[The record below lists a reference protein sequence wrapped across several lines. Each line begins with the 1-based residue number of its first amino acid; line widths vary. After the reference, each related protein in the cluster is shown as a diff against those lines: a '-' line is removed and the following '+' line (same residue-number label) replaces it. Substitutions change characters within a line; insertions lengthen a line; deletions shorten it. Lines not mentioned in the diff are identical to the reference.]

1 MNREQFFQELRTAL
15 HREGFTPQPEQD
27 ELLPVG
33 WDGLPLCRIT
43 ADGGVRYWQED
54 VATPERERACE
65 RATDLACTVREY
77 MTLLEQA
84 PPLQAQSLTGDYRLL
99 ADFNGAVLAAH
110 PTRLGVQFVTWDWSF
125 DRTGLNQGN
134 YFQENYAGA
143 KQDFAIRAG
152 LISKQ
157 QIFNQEQLIE
167 IYRCCSDTLDAG
179 FDLTAEQE
187 KCIRGIQEQIAIA
200 APDALDRIREQ
211 EQHLMEPY
219 ERIAEMP
226 FPEGTPYTDV
236 ELTASY
242 PYDPEK
248 AAALLDEA
256 GWVMNEETG
265 IREKDGETL
274 NLTFIYDTAQDSLV
288 SSYATLLKSQ
298 LEKVGIGLELKGS
311 EKMEWYAEMMAGNF
325 DITYWIGEYE
335 FSSPHCF
342 FGAMPSMTPH
352 TFSLSQVDG
361 SQEFFDA
368 ITAVKQTDDP
378 AEVQEL
384 YNYLINYDLCNVIDI
399 PLTYYKDLILYNTDK
414 IAGYEFSGVPAF
426 FDVSGLQPVA

>member
-1 MNREQFFQELRTAL
+1 MDRKQYFEELHIAL
-15 HREGFTPQPEQD
+15 TRGGFTSQPEQD
-27 ELLPVG
+27 ELLPVE

-54 VATPERERACE
+54 VAMPERERACE

-110 PTRLGVQFVTWDWSF
+110 PPRLGVQFVTWDWSF

-187 KCIRGIQEQIAIA
+187 
-200 APDALDRIREQ
+200 
-211 EQHLMEPY
+211 
-219 ERIAEMP
+219 
-226 FPEGTPYTDV
+226 
-236 ELTASY
+236 
-242 PYDPEK
+242 
-248 AAALLDEA
+248 
-256 GWVMNEETG
+256 
-265 IREKDGETL
+265 
-274 NLTFIYDTAQDSLV
+274 
-288 SSYATLLKSQ
+288 
-298 LEKVGIGLELKGS
+298 
-311 EKMEWYAEMMAGNF
+311 
-325 DITYWIGEYE
+325 
-335 FSSPHCF
+335 
-342 FGAMPSMTPH
+342 
-352 TFSLSQVDG
+352 
-361 SQEFFDA
+361 
-368 ITAVKQTDDP
+368 
-378 AEVQEL
+378 
-384 YNYLINYDLCNVIDI
+384 
-399 PLTYYKDLILYNTDK
+399 
-414 IAGYEFSGVPAF
+414 
-426 FDVSGLQPVA
+426 

>member
-1 MNREQFFQELRTAL
+1 MDQQMKPLSPYFSELSLRL
-15 HREGFTPQPEQD
+15 SKEGYTVHIGETDHLSADWQ
-27 ELLPVG
+27 
-33 WDGLPLCRIT
+33 GLPLCRIT

-134 YFQENYAGA
+134 YFQENYVGA

-187 KCIRGIQEQIAIA
+187 KCIRSVQEQIAIA
-200 APDALDRIREQ
+200 APDALERIREQ
-211 EQHLMEPY
+211 EQHPMEPY
-219 ERIAEMP
+219 
-226 FPEGTPYTDV
+226 
-236 ELTASY
+236 
-242 PYDPEK
+242 
-248 AAALLDEA
+248 
-256 GWVMNEETG
+256 N
-265 IREKDGETL
+265 
-274 NLTFIYDTAQDSLV
+274 
-288 SSYATLLKSQ
+288 
-298 LEKVGIGLELKGS
+298 
-311 EKMEWYAEMMAGNF
+311 
-325 DITYWIGEYE
+325 
-335 FSSPHCF
+335 
-342 FGAMPSMTPH
+342 
-352 TFSLSQVDG
+352 
-361 SQEFFDA
+361 QEP
-368 ITAVKQTDDP
+368 IM
-378 AEVQEL
+378 
-384 YNYLINYDLCNVIDI
+384 
-399 PLTYYKDLILYNTDK
+399 
-414 IAGYEFSGVPAF
+414 
-426 FDVSGLQPVA
+426 

>member
-134 YFQENYAGA
+134 YFQENHAGA
-143 KQDFAIRAG
+143 KQTFRPSAPAF
-152 LISKQ
+152 ISKQ
-157 QIFNQEQLIE
+157 QIFQFRSSLIGN
-167 IYRCCSDTLDAG
+167 STGAALTLLDAG

-187 KCIRGIQEQIAIA
+187 SESGAFR
-200 APDALDRIREQ
+200 
-211 EQHLMEPY
+211 
-219 ERIAEMP
+219 
-226 FPEGTPYTDV
+226 
-236 ELTASY
+236 
-242 PYDPEK
+242 
-248 AAALLDEA
+248 A
-256 GWVMNEETG
+256 GLPQ
-265 IREKDGETL
+265 R
-274 NLTFIYDTAQDSLV
+274 S
-288 SSYATLLKSQ
+288 
-298 LEKVGIGLELKGS
+298 
-311 EKMEWYAEMMAGNF
+311 
-325 DITYWIGEYE
+325 
-335 FSSPHCF
+335 
-342 FGAMPSMTPH
+342 
-352 TFSLSQVDG
+352 
-361 SQEFFDA
+361 
-368 ITAVKQTDDP
+368 
-378 AEVQEL
+378 
-384 YNYLINYDLCNVIDI
+384 
-399 PLTYYKDLILYNTDK
+399 
-414 IAGYEFSGVPAF
+414 
-426 FDVSGLQPVA
+426 